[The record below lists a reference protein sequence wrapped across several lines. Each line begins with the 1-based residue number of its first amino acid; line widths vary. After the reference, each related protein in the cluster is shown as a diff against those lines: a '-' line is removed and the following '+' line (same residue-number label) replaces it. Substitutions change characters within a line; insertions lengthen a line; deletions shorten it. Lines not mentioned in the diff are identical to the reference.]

1 MWPLLFSRT
10 GLAIGGIGLAVIL
23 GYSWHRSIV
32 RAEQQRV
39 EAETRTTVQKEAAAE
54 WAIREQEYK
63 VRISELEAINVQMAK
78 NRAAS
83 VQRIEVITKD
93 AATRNE
99 EIKNLDSDGVRA
111 AIRDRLSR
119 PDPGPLNQQ

>member
-1 MWPLLFSRT
+1 MSTLAIKIALGS
-10 GLAIGGIGLAVIL
+10 GLAIGLAITA
-23 GYSWHRSIV
+23 YSWHRSIV

-39 EAETRTTVQKEAAAE
+39 EAETRSAAQAEAAAQHQAE
-54 WAIREQEYK
+54 TEQYK
-63 VRISELEAINVQMAK
+63 LRISELEARIVDLAK

-119 PDPGPLNQQ
+119 PDPGPSQQ